1 MRHFLR
7 KITTAMAAAAVVLT
21 GFTTQ
26 AAPSNVPADTA
37 CSLTVTV
44 KESGTGTA
52 ASGESIAIYRVGFE
66 GSEDGNYHFYFTS
79 DAYAVS
85 YSVASGD
92 QIPDEVVTSAESAAT
107 FAQAAQEMDP
117 DAAAAT
123 DAAGQAAFTDL
134 PHGLYLVVQQAASD
148 RYLSFA
154 PFLVSLPAYNSE
166 TGSYEY
172 DVSAS
177 PKVQKEVNRY
187 TPATGAPG
195 VLKRVIGDGAPSSQT
210 FTMVLHRLDES
221 FPMVE
226 GSTGDS
232 KTMDIAA
239 DNTAHE
245 FGTLTFTHAGDY
257 YYEIYEDRFNAAEN
271 FTYDATVYR
280 LEYQVRA
287 VGNALT
293 VQRILIRLNDAEGD
307 IVYDGSDTAQYVT
320 FTNTYSAPGGG
331 DNPGNG
337 GNSGGGGETTTPTVT
352 HAETVHITGAKI
364 WNDNNNAAGNRPSS
378 ITVHLYADGREV
390 ASTNVSGDWSFDF
403 GSYPVWQSGNRISY
417 TIAEDGVTGYT
428 ASYTTSTSGSSMVF
442 QLTNSSNASVQG
454 ASRSEDTSGTGS
466 GDTGSSGTDSG
477 SGMNQSVK
485 GAERLPQ
492 TGQLWWPVWLMAGAG
507 SVLILAGLVEKRR
520 AAAVRK

>member
-26 AAPSNVPADTA
+26 AAPSNVPADIA
-37 CSLTVTV
+37 CSLTVSV

-52 ASGESIAIYRVGFE
+52 ASGESIAIYRVGSE

-85 YSVASGD
+85 YSAASGD
-92 QIPDEVVTSAESAAT
+92 RIPDEVVTNAESAAT

-117 DAAAAT
+117 DAAATT

-148 RYLSFA
+148 SYLAFA

-177 PKVQKEVNRY
+177 PKVQKDVERY
-187 TPATGAPG
+187 TPATGDPG
-195 VLKRVIGDGAPSSQT
+195 VLKQVVGDGAPASQT
-210 FTMVLHRLDES
+210 FTMVLRRMDES

-232 KTMDIAA
+232 KTMEVAA
-239 DNTAHE
+239 DNTVHE
-245 FGTLTFTHAGDY
+245 FGTLTFTQTGDY
-257 YYEIYEDRFNAAEN
+257 YYEIYEDRSNAAEN

-287 VGNALT
+287 VGNALL
-293 VQRILIRLNDAEGD
+293 VQRVIIRLNDAEGVV
-307 IVYDGSDTAQYVT
+307 IYDGNDTAHHVVI
-320 FTNTYSAPGGG
+320 TNTYRAPGSGG
-331 DNPGNG
+331 DG
-337 GNSGGGGETTTPTVT
+337 GNNGGGGGSEEPPVTPPAANV
-352 HAETVHITGAKI
+352 ESVHITGAKI
-364 WNDNNNAAGNRPSS
+364 WNDNNNEAGNRPSS

-442 QLTNSSNASVQG
+442 LLTNSSNASVQG

-466 GDTGSSGTDSG
+466 GDTGSSGSG